1 MKKIVPKLKKIRLT
15 HLFKIGHLSREIIF
29 AILCCCFIGL
39 TILLIPIGI
48 RFDFSRNQAYSLSGA
63 TKKIIQKLD
72 KPVSLT
78 FYVTSEL
85 PTRLIPL
92 KTEVI
97 DLLNEYKKINNSK
110 IAVTVVDP
118 KKDPKK
124 EAEIK
129 QLGLPEL
136 QFSQLEQDKYQVT
149 NAYFG
154 LGITYQDKKEIIPQ
168 LTDVSNIE
176 YNITSLI
183 YRMTKKEFEKIGI
196 IGVPQSADP
205 QNDSY
210 YAFKTVLFQQYE
222 IAPLTIETTEE
233 TPIDKNNKLL
243 IIIDDSATTYD
254 EVQLSKLKKYAE
266 DGGKIIF
273 FIDGVKVNE
282 SLQTSSSSANLSGL
296 LRDFGIHLEP
306 NLVLSSSAEYVNFGN
321 SVFQYLT
328 PYPFWVKSTDF
339 NTKTG
344 YFANISQ
351 LTFPWT
357 SSVTPIKVPGVAT
370 EVLAATSKQSWEQRG
385 TFELNPQNIPQPLTK
400 NVKSFALVAQSA
412 IGKKGTVVVV
422 PTSRF
427 VDGKYLSRT
436 SGNIEFAFNM
446 IDNLASSGAL
456 SGIRS
461 RATTFQPLPELPQS
475 QKELFKYVNILLL
488 PGLLALYG
496 TIRIMKRK

>member
-1 MKKIVPKLKKIRLT
+1 MNKPMLKLKKIHLT
-15 HLFKIGHLSREIIF
+15 QLFKIGHLRREIVF
-29 AILCCCFIGL
+29 AVLFCCFIGL
-39 TILLIPIGI
+39 TILLSPIGI
-48 RFDFSRNQAYSLSGA
+48 RFDFSRNQAYSLSWA

-92 KTEVI
+92 KTEVV

-110 IAVTVVDP
+110 IAVNIVDP

-124 EAEIK
+124 ETEVK
-129 QLGLPEL
+129 ELGLPEL
-136 QFSQLEQDKYQVT
+136 QFSQLEQDKYQVA

-154 LGITYQDKKEIIPQ
+154 LGITYEGKKEIIPQ
-168 LTDVSNIE
+168 LTDISNIE

-196 IGVPQSADP
+196 IGIPQNADP
-205 QNDSY
+205 QNDGY
-210 YAFKTVLFQQYE
+210 YAFKTILSQQYE
-222 IAPLTIETTEE
+222 ISPLTIEVTGE

-243 IIIDDSATTYD
+243 VIIDDGATTYD
-254 EVQLSKLKKYAE
+254 EVQLNKLKKYVE

-273 FIDGVKVNE
+273 FVDGVKVSE
-282 SLQTSSSSANLSGL
+282 SLQTASSSANLSGL
-296 LRDFGIHLEP
+296 LQDFGIRLEP
-306 NLVLSSSAEYVNFGN
+306 NLVLSTSAEYVNFGN
-321 SVFQYLT
+321 NVFQYLT
-328 PYPFWVKSTDF
+328 PYPFWIKSTDF
-339 NTKTG
+339 NTKSG

-351 LTFPWT
+351 LTLPWT
-357 SSVTPIKVPGVAT
+357 SSVTLINKSGITT
-370 EVLAATSKQSWEQRG
+370 EILVTTSKQSWEQRG
-385 TFELNPQNIPQPLTK
+385 TFELNPQNIPQPQTK
-400 NVKSFALVAQSA
+400 NVKSFTLVAKSS
-412 IGKKGTVVVV
+412 IGKGGTVVVI

-436 SGNIEFAFNM
+436 SGNIEFAFNL

-475 QKELFKYVNILLL
+475 QKDLFKYVNILLL
-488 PGLLALYG
+488 PGLLVLYG
-496 TIRIMKRK
+496 TIRIVRRK